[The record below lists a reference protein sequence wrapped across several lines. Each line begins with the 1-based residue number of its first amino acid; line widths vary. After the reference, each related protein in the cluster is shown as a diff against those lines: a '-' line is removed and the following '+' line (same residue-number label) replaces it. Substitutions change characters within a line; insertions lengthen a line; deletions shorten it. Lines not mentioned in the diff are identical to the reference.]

1 MNLRQPLGGA
11 FDPAT
16 ATLAVFDALVKER
29 FVAVLR
35 RLIGDGLQ
43 EGKESRAVDGER
55 SSPPTSG

>member
-16 ATLAVFDALVKER
+16 AALAVFDALVKER

-35 RLIGDGLQ
+35 
-43 EGKESRAVDGER
+43 AVDGER